1 MKTRKINVEQG
12 SDAWL
17 ANRDKSFNA
26 SDLACAMGIDPNGR
40 KRSDLVRQYATGIK
54 AEVSEYV
61 EEKVFGRG
69 KEVEAMAR
77 PIIEERI
84 GAGLYPEVFGGEL
97 DGMIL
102 GASLDGLTMDEE
114 TLFECK
120 SRNADLF
127 ASVSNGTIPEGYK
140 PQLEQCMMLSGAKKA
155 LFTVSDGTEE
165 GTIVC
170 EYESD
175 PELRAKIG
183 PTWKQF
189 AEDVANYEHVETQAP
204 IIGRAPESLPTLH
217 VEVTGMVTASNL
229 LQFKETA
236 LAVFKCINTDLQT
249 DADFADAEK
258 TVKWCKGV
266 EDRLEQTKQHALSQT
281 ASIDELFRTMD
292 AIKEEAKSVRLK
304 LDKLVKGEKENRKAE
319 IVTQARKAIEEHVA
333 ALNTRIGGNWTP
345 PVSGAVFAE
354 AIKGL
359 KSIDSMRDKVS
370 AAMANAKIEANAMA
384 DRIQINKDSLTSHD
398 WPMVPDFAAIC
409 TKEPGDFTAIVAMR
423 AQKRKEDE
431 EQRLEAERARIRQ
444 EEEARAKAKVEA
456 EQAAAAV
463 VAQAAVVAT
472 SLDGALAAN
481 DTPPPTLTQVLHAA
495 APETISKALTT
506 EHQDEIAA
514 FMASRDFG
522 KDTHKVRAAIVEF
535 VKFQAERALRKA
547 A

>member
-1 MKTRKINVEQG
+1 MLKTFKLAIEQG
-12 SDAWL
+12 SDDWL

-54 AEVSEYV
+54 VEVSEYV
-61 EEKVFGRG
+61 EEKVFGNG
-69 KEVEAMAR
+69 KRVEALAR
-77 PIIEERI
+77 PIIEARI

-114 TLFECK
+114 RLFECK

-127 ASVSNGTIPEGYK
+127 ASVSNGAIPEGYK
-140 PQLEQCMMLSGAKKA
+140 PQLEQCMMLSGATKA

-204 IIGRAPESLPTLH
+204 VIGRAPESLPALH

-236 LAVFKCINTDLQT
+236 LAVFKGINTDLQT

-319 IVTQARKAIEEHVA
+319 IVTQARKAIEQHVA
-333 ALNTRIGGNWTP
+333 ALNTRIGGNWMP
-345 PVSGAVFAE
+345 LAFVNGAVFAE

-359 KSIDSMRDKVS
+359 KSIDSMRDKVG
-370 AAMANAKIEANAMA
+370 AALANAKIEANAMA
-384 DRIQINKDSLTSHD
+384 DQIEMNRKALLDAGRGLIL
-398 WPMVPDFAAIC
+398 MPDFALVC
-409 TKEPGDFTAIVAMR
+409 TKTTEDFKLLMESRMR
-423 AQKRKEDE
+423 AEDE
-431 EQRLEAERARIRQ
+431 RLEAERARIRQ

-463 VAQAAVVAT
+463 VAP
-472 SLDGALAAN
+472 AAN
-481 DTPPPTLTQVLHAA
+481 DAPTLTQVLHAA
-495 APETISKALTT
+495 APEPIAQALTT
-506 EHQDEIAA
+506 EQKAEAVIEHQDEIAA
-514 FMASRDFG
+514 FMSSRDFG
-522 KDTHKVRAAIVEF
+522 KNANTVRAAIVEF

>member
-1 MKTRKINVEQG
+1 MKTWKINVEQG
-12 SDAWL
+12 SYAWH

-84 GAGLYPEVFGGEL
+84 GSGLYPEVFGGEL

-236 LAVFKCINTDLQT
+236 LAVFKGINTDLQT

-384 DRIQINKDSLTSHD
+384 DRIQINKDSLTSQD

-409 TKEPGDFTAIVAMR
+409 TKEPGDFTAVVAMR

-463 VAQAAVVAT
+463 VAP
-472 SLDGALAAN
+472 AAN
-481 DTPPPTLTQVLHAA
+481 DAPSLTQVLHAA
-495 APETISKALTT
+495 APEPIAKALTT
-506 EHQDEIAA
+506 EQKAEAVIEHQDEIAA

-522 KDTHKVRAAIVEF
+522 KDANKVRAAIIEF
-535 VKFQAERALRKA
+535 IKFQAERALRKA